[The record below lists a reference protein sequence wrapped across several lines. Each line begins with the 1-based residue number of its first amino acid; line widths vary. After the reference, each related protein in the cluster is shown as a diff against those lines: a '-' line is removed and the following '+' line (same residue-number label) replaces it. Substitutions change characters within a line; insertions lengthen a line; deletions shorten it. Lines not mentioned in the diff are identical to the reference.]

1 MPATDL
7 FVKTYSKDAEYHKYC
22 IASIEKFCTGFRSV
36 RVINDEHPN
45 GYLHQQRCKALA
57 DILTFQEGDSPED
70 YFLMTDSDTIFI
82 EPVTPESFMRDGK
95 PIWLFTPW
103 TQEML
108 NHAGTATW
116 KRVMKDFTGI
126 EPHAEF
132 MRRQGFMFP
141 RKVLASL
148 RDFCQEHHGKSL
160 EDYIMG
166 SKAFSEYNVI
176 GQYCWLHHHDE
187 FYWLDTSKEELP
199 PLRLKQYWSH
209 DSVEKNLAEIKNI
222 LGIS

>member
-1 MPATDL
+1 MNTDIFL
-7 FVKTYSKDAEYHKYC
+7 KTYGKDAEYHAYC
-22 IASIEKFCTGFRSV
+22 LKSIEKFGTGFRSV

-45 GYLHQQRCKALA
+45 GYLWQQAVKMDA
-57 DILTFQEGDSPED
+57 DRLTYQEGDSEED
-70 YFLMTDSDTIFI
+70 YFLMTDSDTLFT

-103 TQEML
+103 TPEML
-108 NHAGTATW
+108 EHAGMQAW
-116 KRVMKDFTGI
+116 KKVMKDFTGV

-148 RDFCQEHHGKSL
+148 RSFCEEYHGKSL
-160 EDYIMG
+160 CEYIMNSG
-166 SKAFSEYNVI
+166 SFSEYNAL
-176 GQYCWLHHHDE
+176 GFYCWLHHHDD

-199 PLRLKQYWSH
+199 PLRLRQFWSH
-209 DSVEKNLAEIKNI
+209 DAPEKNLTEIKQI
-222 LGIS
+222 LGIP